1 MDKEVTILF
10 IHYIIKK
17 ETRKGLFHSY
27 SVFMKLN
34 Q

>member
-17 ETRKGLFHSY
+17 ETRIGLFL
-27 SVFMKLN
+27 FIQFL
-34 Q
+34 